1 MATDAAFWQARI
13 DALAISIP
21 IYETAIDALGTG
33 GAQEYLIDTGQTRQ
47 RVTKLD
53 LKNLQ
58 ATLDSMLNRYTTAC
72 ARLNGGNVSIGR
84 PAW

>member
-1 MATDAAFWQARI
+1 MATTNTFWQTRI

-21 IYETAIDALGTG
+21 IYEAAIDALGTG
-33 GAQEYLIDTGQTRQ
+33 GVQEYLIDTGQTRQ

-53 LKNLQ
+53 LVALQ
-58 ATLDSMLNRYTTAC
+58 KTLDSMLNRYTTAC
-72 ARLNGGNVSIGR
+72 ARINGAASIGR